1 MTELADRLDIL
12 TRNASV
18 LEMAIWEKDIEDKH
32 VGLTKEMYLL
42 SKVEIANN
50 AVIGAL
56 KFIKLGSV
64 EEIDDYRDE
73 NNM

>member
-1 MTELADRLDIL
+1 MTELTDRLDIL
-12 TRNASV
+12 TRNANV

-32 VGLTKEMYLL
+32 IGLTKEMYLL

-64 EEIDDYRDE
+64 EEIDAYKNE